1 MLIDPHKATLLV
13 VDIQEKLIGAMSDAE
28 GTRARAR
35 WLLAACADLALP
47 IVISEQYPKGLG
59 HTLAAL
65 TTAAPAA
72 QVVEKTHFSC
82 VAAECLPESL
92 LRREQV
98 IVCGMET
105 HVCVL
110 QTVLGLLSL
119 GKHVFV
125 VEDACDSRTPASKA
139 AGLARMRDAGAQVVT
154 REMVLFE
161 LMGSASHPLFR
172 HISKTYLVGEQP

>member
-13 VDIQEKLIGAMSDAE
+13 VDIQEKLIGAMSDPA

-35 WLLAACADLALP
+35 WLLAASSELELP

-59 HTLAAL
+59 PTLVELIA
-65 TTAAPAA
+65 AAPAA
-72 QVVEKTHFSC
+72 EVVEKTHFSC
-82 VAAECLPESL
+82 VAAQCLPASL
-92 LRREQV
+92 LARDQV

-110 QTVLGLLSL
+110 QTVLGLLEL
-119 GKHVFV
+119 GKRVFV

-139 AGLARMRDAGAQVVT
+139 AGLARMQAAGAQVVT

-161 LMGSASHPLFR
+161 LMGSAGHPLFR

>member
-13 VDIQEKLIGAMSDAE
+13 VDIQEKLIGAMSDPE
-28 GTRARAR
+28 GTQARAR
-35 WLLAACADLALP
+35 WLLAATAELELP
-47 IVISEQYPKGLG
+47 MVISEQYPKGLG
-59 HTLAAL
+59 HTLAQLLA
-65 TTAAPAA
+65 AAPAA
-72 QVVEKTHFSC
+72 EVVEKSHFSC
-82 VAAECLPESL
+82 VAAECLPASL
-92 LRREQV
+92 MAREQV

-110 QTVLGLLSL
+110 QTVLGLLTL
-119 GKHVFV
+119 GKQVFV

-139 AGLARMRDAGAQVVT
+139 AGLARMRAAGAQVVT

>member
-13 VDIQEKLIGAMSDAE
+13 VDIQEKLIGAMSDPE

-35 WLLAACADLALP
+35 WLLAATAELELP
-47 IVISEQYPKGLG
+47 TVISEQYPKGLG
-59 HTLAAL
+59 HTLAPLLA
-65 TTAAPAA
+65 AAPAA
-72 QVVEKTHFSC
+72 EVVEKSHFSC
-82 VAAECLPESL
+82 VAAGCLPASL
-92 LRREQV
+92 MAREQV

-110 QTVLGLLSL
+110 QTVLGLLTL
-119 GKHVFV
+119 GKQVFV
-125 VEDACDSRTPASKA
+125 VEDACDSRTAASKA
-139 AGLARMRDAGAQVVT
+139 AGLARMREAGAQVVT

-161 LMGSASHPLFR
+161 LMGSAGHLLFR